1 MNQMKFHLAYLGYH
15 YHRYIVIER
24 WTNILLAIV
33 STGSLAGLFSSSN
46 QKIWAIILVLTQVV
60 TAAKP
65 YLPFST
71 RIKEL
76 DRGIVSWRIIYNDV
90 EKQWK
95 GISTGAF
102 DDDQINEI
110 IYDYEKRWEA
120 VETDILK
127 GDSLPRIEKYIEKAD
142 KEKRLYFETMFG
154 GSDEQ

>member
-1 MNQMKFHLAYLGYH
+1 M
-15 YHRYIVIER
+15 
-24 WTNILLAIV
+24 
-33 STGSLAGLFSSSN
+33 
-46 QKIWAIILVLTQVV
+46 
-60 TAAKP
+60 
-65 YLPFST
+65 
-71 RIKEL
+71 
-76 DRGIVSWRIIYNDV
+76 SWRIIYNDV